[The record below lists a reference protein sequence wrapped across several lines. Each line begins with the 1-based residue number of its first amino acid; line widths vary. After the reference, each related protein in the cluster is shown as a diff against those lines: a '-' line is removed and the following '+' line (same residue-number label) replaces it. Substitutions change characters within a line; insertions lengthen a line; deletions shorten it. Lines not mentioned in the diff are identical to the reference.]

1 MSHTLAHPGGSI
13 FDAKPGSVFGAKQHS
28 KTTLKALW
36 GHDTGGGAKRVERLR
51 VWCADAERSGI
62 QRLEDFATVLR
73 AYTLQSA

>member
-1 MSHTLAHPGGSI
+1 MAE
-13 FDAKPGSVFGAKQHS
+13 
-28 KTTLKALW
+28 TTSRRLVLALW